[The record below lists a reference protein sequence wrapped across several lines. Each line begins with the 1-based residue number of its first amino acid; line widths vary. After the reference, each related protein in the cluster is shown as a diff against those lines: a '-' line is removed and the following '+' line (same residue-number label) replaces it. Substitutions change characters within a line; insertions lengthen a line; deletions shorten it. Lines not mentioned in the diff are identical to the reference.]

1 MLGLYNFSKRLVSS
15 DMEPEKAADG
25 YRLVPEELPRK
36 VRIETQIHRRRAAKP
51 LSALVLEWEQAK
63 PTTSDERAD
72 QEQLLSDQSIP

>member
-1 MLGLYNFSKRLVSS
+1 MDVENVANGYLAGFRGFPK
-15 DMEPEKAADG
+15 KA
-25 YRLVPEELPRK
+25 
-36 VRIETQIHRRRAAKP
+36 RIETQIHRRRAAKP